1 VLAKGKQPLLRV
13 LSMAEIG
20 TQGSWDHV
28 DGAAE
33 PIQPGDHD
41 VADAAWRTRFNTS
54 SSVQHDWLAAI
65 GTRTRRLNSAMPRR
79 SCPASGCSTKSRP

>member
-1 VLAKGKQPLLRV
+1 MLAKGKQPLLRV
-13 LSMAEIG
+13 LSMAEVG
-20 TQGSWDHV
+20 TQWSWDHV

-41 VADAAWRTRFNTS
+41 VADAVADDNTS

-79 SCPASGCSTKSRP
+79 SRPASGRSTKSRP